1 MLSVAVANAP
11 AECSAI
17 ENSIVNPPA
26 GQTCGQYF
34 ANYTSMAGGSLSNPD
49 ATSNCSFCQVTE
61 TNTFLASVSSS
72 YEHRYRNFG
81 ILWVYIVFN
90 ACAALFFYWLARVP
104 KGKGKKAK
112 KA

>member
-1 MLSVAVANAP
+1 MLSTAVANAP

-17 ENSIVNPPA
+17 ETAIVNPPS

-34 ANYTSMAGGSLSNPD
+34 QSYISLAGGSLMNPND
-49 ATSNCSFCQVTE
+49 TSNCSFCQVTE
-61 TNTFLASVSSS
+61 TNTFLAGVSSS

-81 ILWVYIVFN
+81 LLWIYIVFN

-104 KGKGKKAK
+104 KGGKKAK
-112 KA
+112 KE